1 MKEKDSIDITAEDE
15 PERLDVHN
23 RQQMK
28 DAFGEDISV
37 IRKGT
42 STHGSQ
48 FSDGDH
54 HLSPIDKKLP
64 FDAGT
69 GDRIMHIAIGWGH
82 KIYENPLQMAIA
94 LSRFEEWSKKTGWT
108 PTYAS
113 IAYFLNISKSSLVAY
128 TSDHTEYICYS
139 ILDTI
144 SNQYIYSTSSK
155 ERLRQYIERYNTV
168 DSIEEDNVEKNNTE
182 SNSKKILHG
191 KSKTMQELIDSGEYQ
206 IVTSTTTFAD
216 TLEPINN
223 WMEMIN
229 EEQAIHAKNP
239 AWNIFKAINRMGRTT
254 QYSNEQQIA
263 IKPANP
269 LDDMS
274 DEQILKAAQSL
285 PDDENG
291 TSEKGGS
298 AHKE

>member
-1 MKEKDSIDITAEDE
+1 MSRMKKGKNIDITAEDE

-42 STHGSQ
+42 SVNGSQ

-54 HLSPIDKKLP
+54 HLSPIDKNLP

-69 GDRIMHIAIGWGH
+69 GDRILHIAIGQGQ

-94 LSRFEEWSKKTGWT
+94 LSHFEEWCKESGWT

-113 IAYFLNISKSSLVAY
+113 IAYFLNISKGSLVNY

-139 ILDTI
+139 ILDTL
-144 SNQYIYSTSSK
+144 SNQYIYSTSNK
-155 ERLRQYIERYNTV
+155 ERLKQYIERYNTV
-168 DSIEEDNVEKNNTE
+168 DNIKEEDSTGDNTKSNN
-182 SNSKKILHG
+182 KKILHG
-191 KSKTMQELIDSGEYQ
+191 KSKTMQELIDSGEYR

-229 EEQAIHAKNP
+229 EEQAVHAKNP
-239 AWNIFKAINRMGRTT
+239 AWQIFKSINRMGRTT

-263 IKPANP
+263 IKQANP

-274 DEQILKAAQSL
+274 DEAILKAAQSL
-285 PDDENG
+285 PDDEST
-291 TSEKGGS
+291 TSQK
-298 AHKE
+298 

>member
-1 MKEKDSIDITAEDE
+1 MEDKEKVLDIHD
-15 PERLDVHN
+15 RK
-23 RQQMK
+23 QMQ
-28 DAFGEDISV
+28 DAFGEDITV

-42 STHGSQ
+42 SVNGSQ

-54 HLSPIDKKLP
+54 HLSPINKKLP

-69 GDRIMHIAIGWGH
+69 SDRIMHIAIGQGQ

-94 LSRFEEWSKKTGWT
+94 LSHFEEWCKESGWT

-113 IAYFLNISKSSLVAY
+113 IAYFLNISKGSLVNY

-144 SNQYIYSTSSK
+144 SNQYIYSTSNK
-155 ERLRQYIERYNTV
+155 ERLKQYIERYNTV
-168 DSIEEDNVEKNNTE
+168 DDIKEE
-182 SNSKKILHG
+182 SNTADNTKSNNKKILHG

-239 AWNIFKAINRMGRTT
+239 AWQIFKSINRMGRTT

-269 LDDMS
+269 IADMDDS
-274 DEQILKAAQSL
+274 QLREAIESL
-285 PDDENG
+285 PEPDNG
-291 TSEKGGS
+291 NAK
-298 AHKE
+298 K